1 VGLTIRQGVYA
12 TLAVIGLVAT
22 GYFNLQFMAEQGSFD
37 ISTFIAGGYANPAAG
52 SISADLSVAFVAF
65 LVWLPAEARRVG
77 VRHWWIYGLLSFTV
91 AFACAYPLFLFVRER
106 KLAAQAA

>member
-1 VGLTIRQGVYA
+1 MAWVPECA
-12 TLAVIGLVAT
+12 PPTLISRSPDDMRA
-22 GYFNLQFMAEQGSFD
+22 FMAEHGSFD

-52 SISADLSVAFVAF
+52 SLSADLTVAFVAF

-77 VRHWWIYGLLSFTV
+77 VRHWWIYAVLSCTV
-91 AFACAYPLFLFVRER
+91 AFAFAYPLFLFVRER